1 MAEIKMKAMKH
12 FLFTIIGSRRILWF
26 FLALVFYFFTGGDKP
41 MEIAVWLTPIF
52 ILRFFRDTKKYW
64 GILLLLPFI
73 TIVSLITQKGVI
85 PLPANT
91 LTKLTIFKSI
101 ILLSPYFI
109 DRLLYGA
116 LPKYIRTLL
125 FPSLCIVVEV
135 FINSNFVGGT
145 WGNPAYG
152 ISNLPFL
159 QFASLTGIW
168 GILFFIYWTASIIN
182 EAWEQKSN
190 LAKIRKLCWVYAGIT
205 VLIFGYGS
213 ARLTVGKP
221 SNAMVKVAAITP
233 PGPNYRGDLYKIAG
247 QIFASKRT
255 GILDVQGIRQTTDM
269 NNQKLISETE
279 KTAKLGV
286 EIIAWPEG
294 AAILFESEEQA
305 FLKNIGQIVKIN
317 NIHLA
322 MGLLVI
328 KDNCQGLV
336 KANKPFLFNKLLYLT
351 PQKDI
356 AFQYHKTN
364 LAPGWEKLMTI
375 PVENTMKVAATEF
388 GDITGAICYD
398 LDFPAHIRQAG
409 TLRAGL
415 LLAPSFDW
423 PEIKNIHAKM
433 ARMRA
438 IENGISILR
447 PSSHGI
453 SIIADQF
460 GNILSYVDD
469 SKSNQA
475 PLVAAIPVGS
485 IRTLYPVMGDLT
497 IWLSIGILLI
507 LVVVGIYIRLA
518 NRRKLE

>member
-12 FLFTIIGSRRILWF
+12 FLFTIFISHGMLWF
-26 FLALVFYFFTGGDKP
+26 FLALVFFFFAGGDKP
-41 MEIAVWLTPIF
+41 IEIAVWVTPIF
-52 ILRFFRDTKKYW
+52 ILRFFRDTKKYL

-73 TIVSLITQKGVI
+73 AIVSLITQKGMI
-85 PLPANT
+85 PLPANIF
-91 LTKLTIFKSI
+91 TKITILKSI
-101 ILLSPYFI
+101 ILLLPYFI
-109 DRLLYGA
+109 DRLLYGS
-116 LPKYIRTLL
+116 LPKNIRTLL
-125 FPSLCIVVEV
+125 FPSLCIVAEV
-135 FINSNFVGGT
+135 FINAKFVGGT

-152 ISNLPFL
+152 ISNLAFL
-159 QFASLTGIW
+159 QFASLSGIW
-168 GILFFIYWTASIIN
+168 GILFFIYWTASFIN
-182 EAWEQKSN
+182 EAWEQKFK
-190 LAKIRKLCWVYAGIT
+190 LAKIRKLCWAYAGIT
-205 VLIFGYGS
+205 ALIIGYGL
-213 ARLTVGKP
+213 ARLNIENS

-233 PGPNYRGDLYKIAG
+233 PGPDYRDDLYKIVG
-247 QIFASKRT
+247 QIFESKRT
-255 GILDVQGIRQTTDM
+255 GILNVQGIRRTADM
-269 NNQKLISETE
+269 RNQKFISETE
-279 KTAKLGV
+279 KTARLGV
-286 EIIAWPEG
+286 EIIAWSEG

-328 KDNCQGLV
+328 KDNCQNLV
-336 KANKPFLFNKLLYLT
+336 KDNKPFLYNKLLYLT

-356 AFQYHKTN
+356 AFQYCKTH

-375 PVENTMKVAATEF
+375 PVENTMKVATTEF
-388 GDITGAICYD
+388 GDVSGAICYD
-398 LDFPAHIRQAG
+398 LDFPTHIRQVG
-409 TLRAGL
+409 TLKAGL

-423 PEIKNIHAKM
+423 HEIKNIHAKM

-469 SKSNQA
+469 SKSHQA
-475 PLVAAIPVGS
+475 PLVAAIPLGS
-485 IRTLYPVMGDLT
+485 IRTLYPILGDLT

-507 LVVVGIYIRLA
+507 LIVVGIHIRFA
-518 NRRKLE
+518 NRGN

>member
-1 MAEIKMKAMKH
+1 
-12 FLFTIIGSRRILWF
+12 
-26 FLALVFYFFTGGDKP
+26 
-41 MEIAVWLTPIF
+41 
-52 ILRFFRDTKKYW
+52 
-64 GILLLLPFI
+64 
-73 TIVSLITQKGVI
+73 
-85 PLPANT
+85 
-91 LTKLTIFKSI
+91 
-101 ILLSPYFI
+101 
-109 DRLLYGA
+109 
-116 LPKYIRTLL
+116 L

-152 ISNLPFL
+152 ISNLTFL

-190 LAKIRKLCWVYAGIT
+190 LVKIRKLCWIYAGIT
-205 VLIFGYGS
+205 VLIFGYGLV
-213 ARLTVGKP
+213 RRTVGK
-221 SNAMVKVAAITP
+221 SFNTMVKVAAINP
-233 PGPNYRGDLYKIAG
+233 PGPNYRNDLYKIAG

-255 GILDVQGIRQTTDM
+255 GTLDVQDIRQTADM
-269 NNQKLISETE
+269 KNHKLIFETE
-279 KTAKLGV
+279 KVAKLGIG
-286 EIIAWPEG
+286 IIAWPEG
-294 AAILFESEEQA
+294 AVVLFESEEQA
-305 FLKNIGQIVKIN
+305 FLKNIGQIVRIN

-328 KDNCQGLV
+328 KDNCQDLV
-336 KANKPFLFNKLLYLT
+336 KANKPFLYNKLLYLT

-356 AFQYHKTN
+356 AFQYHKSN
-364 LAPGWEKLMTI
+364 LAFGWEKLITI

-388 GDITGAICYD
+388 GNVTGAICYD
-398 LDFPAHIRQAG
+398 LDFPAYIRQAG
-409 TLRAGL
+409 ALRAGL

-447 PSSHGI
+447 PSAHGI
-453 SIIADQF
+453 SIMADQF

-469 SKSNQA
+469 SRSNQA

-485 IRTLYPVMGDLT
+485 IRTLYPILGDLT
-497 IWLSIGILLI
+497 IWLSVGVLLI
-507 LVVVGIYIRLA
+507 AIVVGIHSRFA